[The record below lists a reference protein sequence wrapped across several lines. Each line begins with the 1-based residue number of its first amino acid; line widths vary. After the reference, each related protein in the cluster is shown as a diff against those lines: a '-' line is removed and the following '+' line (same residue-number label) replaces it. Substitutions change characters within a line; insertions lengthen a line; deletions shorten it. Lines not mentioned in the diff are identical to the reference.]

1 MADWAR
7 RNRGDLI
14 LAAVVITTLV
24 VGNLLIPGINAQRA
38 LHDISESLGA
48 ATYPLAFLAAFL
60 ETGAFVGLILPG
72 ETAVILAGAVAG
84 QGATSIDVT
93 IAVVWIGAFAGD
105 STSFW
110 IGRLLGRD
118 FALRHGPKL
127 RITEERLEKVEGYF
141 ERYGGRT
148 IIVGRFIGLVRA
160 LAPFVAGTSGWRYR
174 DYFVYGLIG
183 TFLWAA
189 AFSLVGYY
197 ASQHIDDAVRIAG
210 RATFALGVLAFGGVA
225 TYVTI
230 RYLRRAGAETRRRYA
245 MGALAAAL
253 VAGLVVL
260 VTYGVIVGADP
271 GPTALDASAFQ
282 DAREL
287 QTAWLVDLAK
297 VVTVLGSGWV
307 VIPVALAA
315 AALLA
320 RRGRWVEV
328 AVLAAAVTLTS
339 VATALL
345 KALIDRPR
353 PFDPLVDAAGSAYP
367 SGHAAHSILYPA
379 LAIMAVVVLRP
390 RVKWATALLGAGVL
404 LALAIGIT
412 RVYLRAHYLS
422 DVLGGW
428 GLGAAAFAGCALV
441 GMLVVRLRQNQSD
454 GPAPGS

>member
-7 RNRGDLI
+7 DNRGDLI
-14 LAAVVITTLV
+14 LAAVVLGTLV
-24 VGNLLIPGINAQRA
+24 VVNLLIPEINAQKA

-84 QGATSIDVT
+84 QGTTSIEVT

-127 RITEERLEKVEGYF
+127 RITEERLETVEGYF

-148 IIVGRFIGLVRA
+148 IIIGRFIGLVRA

-174 DYFVYGLIG
+174 NYFVYGLIG
-183 TFLWAA
+183 TLLWAT

-197 ASQHIDDAVRIAG
+197 ASQNIDDAVRIAG
-210 RATFALGVLAFGGVA
+210 RLTFGIGILAFGGVA
-225 TYVTI
+225 TYGVV
-230 RYLRRAGAETRRRYA
+230 RYLRRAGAETRRRFA
-245 MGALAAAL
+245 IGALATVAAL
-253 VAGLVVL
+253 GLALLVA
-260 VTYGVIVGADP
+260 YGVIVGGHP
-271 GPTALDASAFQ
+271 GPTALDGSAFA
-282 DAREL
+282 DAADLR
-287 QTAWLVDLAK
+287 TDWLVDVAK
-297 VVTVLGSGWV
+297 VLTVLGSAWV
-307 VIPVALAA
+307 IVPVTVVAG
-315 AALLA
+315 ALLA
-320 RRGRWVEV
+320 RGRHWTELAVLVV
-328 AVLAAAVTLTS
+328 AVVLSAVVCES
-339 VATALL
+339 L

-353 PFDPLVDAAGSAYP
+353 PPDPLVGTVGLSYP
-367 SGHAAHSILYPA
+367 SGHATHAVLYPA
-379 LAIMAVVVLRP
+379 LALLAVVLLRP
-390 RVKWATALLGAGVL
+390 RAKWATVWIGAG
-404 LALAIGIT
+404 LAIALIVGLT

-441 GMLVVRLRQNQSD
+441 AMVVTRLRQNHGD
-454 GPAPGS
+454 AAAPG